1 VPCRMC
7 CLMTCCNHTLITAAI
22 SAMSVCCRLLEAV
35 REQGALQDVLPEEVQ
50 QKYGLGNWLEDLEEV
65 HRPTTEANYQRACK
79 GVAMRVRRIRSCMR
93 SVACDVMQRHT

>member
-1 VPCRMC
+1 M
-7 CLMTCCNHTLITAAI
+7 
-22 SAMSVCCRLLEAV
+22 

-65 HRPTTEANYQRACK
+65 HRPTTEAKYQRACK

-93 SVACDVMQRHT
+93 SVACDDAKTHIAL